1 MTDIQ
6 HDSTNNEI
14 DDDFDGRLY
23 VSLTF
28 TGKDFIPDDIT
39 VKLGIKPS
47 YSFKRGDIKI
57 NSNGE
62 QQVRKHSCWSLDSD
76 NNGLPPN
83 DPIPHFEW
91 LLGILE
97 PVQEELKEV
106 LVKNKNIKAAV
117 SCFWITP
124 TGRISMAV
132 EPELFA
138 RLANLNVRIWFD
150 IYCNH

>member
-1 MTDIQ
+1 MNDIQ
-6 HDSTNNEI
+6 HDNTNNELA
-14 DDDFDGRLY
+14 DDFEGRLH
-23 VSLTF
+23 VSFTF

-39 VKLGIKPS
+39 SKLGRKPS

-62 QQVRKHSCWSLDSD
+62 QQVRKRSCWSLDSD
-76 NNGLPPN
+76 NKGLPPN
-83 DPIPHFEW
+83 NPIPHFEW

-106 LVKNKNIKAAV
+106 LVNKNIKARV

-124 TGRISMAV
+124 DGRINMEV

-138 RLANLNVRIWFD
+138 RLASLKVRIWFD
-150 IYCNH
+150 IFCNH